1 MAWYP
6 NATKLEL
13 QPESD
18 DQPAIRPTQ
27 LIFHSIA
34 AAWTPRRTYEFWR
47 DSTNLES
54 HFGVGYDG
62 ALAQYIGTET
72 RADANYLANRRPD
85 GTGAVSVETASN
97 DDATDPWTPEQVHT
111 LIQIGAWMHQHHG
124 VPLRICRSHDDPG
137 YGFHRLY
144 GPWADGGT
152 DCPGDRRVEQFYDE
166 VFPGIVAAA
175 NGQTTNTTTQ
185 RSDDMPYTRTEYVGE
200 TLALPR
206 DTWTPVEISG
216 PDLYPGAQSYSG
228 TVYLTLTVP
237 AGIVV
242 QGRFYHQDATGRR
255 WDGPIIERIA
265 TSGASFVDFTHAGLV
280 SNGESVRF
288 EVTSSEDATVT
299 ARRVAGL
306 YWK

>member
-1 MAWYP
+1 MAWFP
-6 NATKLEL
+6 GATKMEL

-18 DQPAIRPTQ
+18 AQPAITPTQ

-34 AAWTPRRTYEFWR
+34 AAWTPQRAYEFWR
-47 DSTNLES
+47 DSTTLES

-62 ALAQYIGTET
+62 SVAQYIGTET
-72 RADANYLANRRPD
+72 RADANYRANRRLD

-97 DDATDPWTPEQVHT
+97 DDASDPWTPAQVRA
-111 LIQIGAWMHQHHG
+111 LIQIGVWMHQHHG
-124 VPLRICRSHDDPG
+124 IPLRICRSHNDPG

-152 DCPGDRRVEQFYDE
+152 DCPGDRRVEQFHDE

-175 NGQTTNTTTQ
+175 TGQTPTTPESQ
-185 RSDDMPYTRTEYVGE
+185 GDEMPYTRAEFDE
-200 TLALPR
+200 KKQILAH
-206 DTWTPVEISG
+206 DVWTPIEISG
-216 PDLYPGAQSYSG
+216 ADLFPGARSYSG
-228 TVYLTLTVP
+228 TVYLTLTTP

-242 QGRFYHQDATGRR
+242 QGRFYHEDAGGRR
-255 WDGPIIERIA
+255 WYGPIIERIA
-265 TSGASFVDFTHAGLV
+265 TSGASFVDFTHAGFV
-280 SNGESVRF
+280 SEGESVRF
-288 EVTSSEDATVT
+288 EVTSSESATIT